1 MTTGS
6 ASISKDSLPISP
18 TAKAIQGRRDRAL
31 TMTILAIDLEWG
43 RRRNDL
49 YRCTS
54 IGVAVV
60 NDDGV
65 EPIFLATA
73 SELRREHYEQFL
85 EIFDAP
91 FSWLGHNVAGDARRF
106 AKDLAALD
114 LPAPLIVEHLDTLAM
129 ARQTWRRSD
138 NSLLAAVRRAGV
150 ARQWR
155 SHAHTAM
162 ADAVM
167 CGELYVHLESL
178 RRHA

>member
-1 MTTGS
+1 M
-6 ASISKDSLPISP
+6 
-18 TAKAIQGRRDRAL
+18 
-31 TMTILAIDLEWG
+31 ILAIDLEWG

-65 EPIFLATA
+65 EPIFLAIA
-73 SELRREHYEQFL
+73 SELRRQQYEQFL
-85 EIFDAP
+85 EVFDMP

-106 AKDLAALD
+106 AKDMAALE
-114 LPAPLIVEHLDTLAM
+114 LPEPLIVERLDTLTM
-129 ARQTWRRSD
+129 SREQWPKRD

-150 ARQWR
+150 AHLWR
-155 SHAHTAM
+155 SRAHTAM

-167 CGELYVHLESL
+167 CGELYRHLKSL
-178 RRHA
+178 RRYA